1 MVYFSVTFL
10 CTAGLFLALLE
21 DRYRLWTTVAATV
34 VVYGL
39 ALGLAYPI
47 RQLITDPV
55 WGDQVACGAGAL
67 LFFVTSL
74 FLYTDN
80 ILQKLFVALL
90 SLCDFAFLSFFVPL
104 FLGVLPFPVAGG
116 LAGALSI
123 AAALLFTLLLGL
135 CLYRPL
141 HHYSDRG
148 VSGFLVGMCLL
159 LCFVYLLCLGQFDF
173 LFRARVL
180 AGRLL
185 LAALLY
191 GGMIFCLPLPVPG
204 RAVPGPHRR
213 GRPPGNSMLA
223 MEAGDFTDTLAAV
236 REVQAQP
243 EKATTTPWTPSP
255 SCWRTAWRTRCPST
269 SARCQEKPPRTP
281 CWPSTTDNPYLSA
294 VIATKAAFAAQNH
307 IEFACS
313 AAVGNNPLKTS
324 ELCLVV
330 NELLT
335 RACQDAAAYHGRTA
349 AALHP
354 HPRGGRPAVR
364 GALLRRARPRTS
376 PGSPLK
382 GKSLSQVL
390 AVAVRRRPPP
400 GRPVPGAGEHRPD
413 RGAPQRER
421 LSVSGAPG
429 EDHPPGR
436 RPLLTQPTQYRAALP
451 FLGGGP
457 GLPCKPVKSPPRKE
471 TVLME
476 TKTL

>member
-191 GGMIFCLPLPVPG
+191 GAMIFAFRSLYQAG
-204 RAVPGPHRR
+204 RFRARTAAGAAQERI
-213 GRPPGNSMLA
+213 LA
-223 MEAGDFTDTLAAV
+223 MESGDVADMLAAL
-236 REVQAQP
+236 REVRSVQKSGEYALDTVTVMLADGLEAQVP
-243 EKATTTPWTPSP
+243 GYIA
-255 SCWRTAWRTRCPST
+255 A
-269 SARCQEKPPRTP
+269 AQEQRRQNPILAQYHE
-281 CWPSTTDNPYLSA
+281 NPYLNA
-294 VIATKAAFAAQNH
+294 VIATKAAFAAQNQ
-307 IEFACS
+307 IDFQCS
-313 AAVGNNPLKTS
+313 AATGNAPLKTA
-324 ELCLVV
+324 ELCVIV

-335 RACQDAAAYHGRTA
+335 RACQEAAAYQGPRRLRFTLIPGEDILRFEVFYSGEA
-349 AALHP
+349 PQEKPSFRLKGARFSDLLAWLFDDT
-354 HPRGGRPAVR
+354 PRGDDTLR
-364 GALLRRARPRTS
+364 GLENTAELVERHS
-376 PGSPLK
+376 G
-382 GKSLSQVL
+382 
-390 AVAVRRRPPP
+390 
-400 GRPVPGAGEHRPD
+400 
-413 RGAPQRER
+413 R
-421 LSVSGAPG
+421 LSVSGTPG
-429 EDHPPGR
+429 EV
-436 RPLLTQPTQYRAALP
+436 LLQAALR
-451 FLGGGP
+451 F
-457 GLPCKPVKSPPRKE
+457 
-471 TVLME
+471 
-476 TKTL
+476 